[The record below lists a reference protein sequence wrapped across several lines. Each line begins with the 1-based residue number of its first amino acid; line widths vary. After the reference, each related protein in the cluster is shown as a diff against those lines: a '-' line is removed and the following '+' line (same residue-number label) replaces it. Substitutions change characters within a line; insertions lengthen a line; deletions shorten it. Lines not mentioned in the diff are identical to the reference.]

1 MRGGFDM
8 ILGYI
13 FLTIAILSE
22 SIGAAM
28 LKVSRGF
35 TRFLPSTLVVAGY
48 SLAFYMLSLTLN
60 LIPLSLSYATW
71 SGAGTVLAS
80 IIGAK
85 WFHEKLDKQAVI
97 GLFFLLAGV
106 ILMNW

>member
-1 MRGGFDM
+1 M

-28 LKVSRGF
+28 LES
-35 TRFLPSTLVVAGY
+35 LPRIYAVFAERACSGRLFIG
-48 SLAFYMLSLTLN
+48 LYMLSLTLN

-85 WFHEKLDKQAVI
+85 WFHE
-97 GLFFLLAGV
+97 
-106 ILMNW
+106 NWTSRPSSDSFSYWPVSF